1 MLGCSAFPPTQ
12 CSLLLHSSVLTK
24 ELHAGCCAK
33 FWKYFLNSFL
43 DPFCLNIN
51 KVFLQNKLTC
61 CVVPQSLPSAA
72 ECCAVLEPLKHRN
85 GHFMQ
90 VCVAGKLQ
98 RGRSALE
105 HLVHPQGWMGKA
117 GGVHTSG
124 VVGLGE
130 AE

>member
-1 MLGCSAFPPTQ
+1 M
-12 CSLLLHSSVLTK
+12 
-24 ELHAGCCAK
+24 
-33 FWKYFLNSFL
+33 
-43 DPFCLNIN
+43 FCL
-51 KVFLQNKLTC
+51 LST
-61 CVVPQSLPSAA
+61 A

-85 GHFMQ
+85 DPFML

-105 HLVHPQGWMGKA
+105 HPVHPQGRMGKA

-124 VVGLGE
+124 VMGLGE